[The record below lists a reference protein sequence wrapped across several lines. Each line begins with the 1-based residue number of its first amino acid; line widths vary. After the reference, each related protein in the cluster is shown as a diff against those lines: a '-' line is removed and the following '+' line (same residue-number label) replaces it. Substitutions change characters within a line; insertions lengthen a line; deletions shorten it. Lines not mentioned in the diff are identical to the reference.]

1 MKSER
6 KYYGVY
12 KVRRLSQNEQS
23 IKVPSIVTGDFAL
36 YVEPNG
42 TMIYEPVVRER
53 T

>member
-23 IKVPSIVTGDFAL
+23 IKVPSTVTGDFDL
-36 YVEPNG
+36 YLEPNG
-42 TMIYEPVVRER
+42 TMTYEPVVRER
-53 T
+53 V

>member
-12 KVRRLSQNEQS
+12 KVRRLGRNEQS
-23 IKVPSIVTGDFAL
+23 IKVPSTITGDFAL

-42 TMIYEPVVRER
+42 TMTYEPVGKP
-53 T
+53 